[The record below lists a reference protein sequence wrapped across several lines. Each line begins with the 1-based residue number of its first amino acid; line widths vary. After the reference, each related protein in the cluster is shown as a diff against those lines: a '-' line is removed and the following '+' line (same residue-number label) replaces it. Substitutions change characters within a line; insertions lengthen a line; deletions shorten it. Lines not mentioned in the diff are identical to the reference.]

1 MYKEG
6 VLMKILSGTSNL
18 SLSKSIAKHLKLK
31 LVNTNIKKFADG
43 EIYVE
48 INENIRGNSVFVVQ
62 ATATPANDNLMELLL
77 CIDAL
82 RRSSAKN
89 ITAVIPY
96 FGYARQDRKVVPR
109 TSISA
114 KLVSNLI
121 TNAGAHRVVTVDLH
135 AGQIQ
140 GFFDMPV
147 DNLFTTPIFARYI
160 RKNIKSKNLICVS
173 PDAGGIERT
182 RGLATKIK
190 ADLAI
195 IDKRRPEPGK
205 SKVMNIVG
213 NVQDKDCVIVD
224 DIIDSGGTII
234 NAADALIKKGA
245 RNVHVFITHAVLSG
259 DSINKIQ
266 KSKIKKLIIT
276 DSIDNS
282 KKIKKASK
290 IEVLSIAQL
299 MAEAIKRISNS
310 TSVSSLFN

>member
-1 MYKEG
+1 
-6 VLMKILSGTSNL
+6 MKILSGTSNP
-18 SLSKSIAKHLKLK
+18 SLSKSISKHLKLK

-48 INENIRGNSVFVVQ
+48 INENIRGNSVFVIQ
-62 ATATPANDNLMELLL
+62 STATPANDNLMELLL

-147 DNLFTTPIFARYI
+147 DNLFTTPLFARYI
-160 RKNIKSKNLICVS
+160 KKNIKSRDLICVS

-182 RGLATKIK
+182 RGLATKIH

-213 NVQDKDCVIVD
+213 NVQGKDCIIVD
-224 DIIDSGGTII
+224 DIIDSGGTIV
-234 NAADALIKKGA
+234 NAADALVKKGA
-245 RNVHVFITHAVLSG
+245 KNIYVFVTHAVLSG
-259 DSINKIQ
+259 DAINKLQ

-282 KKIKKASK
+282 KKIRKASK

>member
-1 MYKEG
+1 
-6 VLMKILSGTSNL
+6 MKILSGTSNP
-18 SLSKSIAKHLKLK
+18 SLSKSISKHLKLK

-48 INENIRGNSVFVVQ
+48 INENIRGNSVFVIQ

-213 NVQDKDCVIVD
+213 DVQGKDCIIVD
-224 DIIDSGGTII
+224 DIIDSGGTIV
-234 NAADALIKKGA
+234 NAADALVKKGA
-245 RNVHVFITHAVLSG
+245 KNVYVFVTHAVLSG
-259 DSINKIQ
+259 DAISKLQ
-266 KSKIKKLIIT
+266 KSKINKLVIT

-282 KKIKKASK
+282 KKIRKASK